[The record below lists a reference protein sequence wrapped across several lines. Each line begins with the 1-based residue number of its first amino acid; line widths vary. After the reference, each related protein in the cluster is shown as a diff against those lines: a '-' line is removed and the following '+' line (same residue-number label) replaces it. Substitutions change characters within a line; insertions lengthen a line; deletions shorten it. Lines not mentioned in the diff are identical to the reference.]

1 MLVLFFTV
9 IFLAELI
16 VAGWIISKINDARA
30 FVGEI
35 NQQVL
40 EFQPTVKTNIDKA
53 HELLSK
59 TLDTLNLFTK
69 FLSEKRGVLGSLV
82 NRNIFS
88 TVIAVALKLP
98 FKDILALLEVAIK
111 LRKLLKR

>member
-16 VAGWIISKINDARA
+16 VAGWVISKINKARI

-35 NQQVL
+35 NQQIL
-40 EFQPTVKTNIDKA
+40 EIQPMIKTNLSRA
-53 HELLSK
+53 HEVLSK
-59 TLDTLNLFTK
+59 ALESLNSFTK
-69 FLSEKRGVLGSLV
+69 FLAEKRGALGTLV

-88 TVIAVALKLP
+88 TAIAVALKLP
-98 FKDILALLEVAIK
+98 LKEILSLLEVVIK
-111 LRKLLKR
+111 LRKLLKK